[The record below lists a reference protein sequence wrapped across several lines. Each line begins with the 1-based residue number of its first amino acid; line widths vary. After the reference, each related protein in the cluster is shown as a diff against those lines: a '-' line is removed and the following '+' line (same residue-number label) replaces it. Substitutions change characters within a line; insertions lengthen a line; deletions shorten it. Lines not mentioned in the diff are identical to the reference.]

1 MLNQTQQIFNQLDS
15 HLPVQTNSDHAR
27 PLRSAQPR
35 RNKSQTQ
42 LPASGNQNLLKSQ
55 TKFAVKVSAQETK
68 LEAYVSGQ

>member
-1 MLNQTQQIFNQLDS
+1 MLNQHSKSSTKLDS
-15 HLPVQTNSDHAR
+15 HLPVQTNSDHAK
-27 PLRSAQPR
+27 PFHPAQPR
-35 RNKSQTQ
+35 LNKSQTQ